1 MTLKTY
7 NQYIREL
14 LPQLRPVSV
23 FDKEKNVSSMTIYDL
38 VRLQSLFKYKNLPST
53 IPARYLEMF
62 LQMAGHVCIASVD
75 GDLYALVGSYGGEP
89 DAYYLPLDY
98 VVANPYLKLSKTF
111 KRDVDCVVIQNDPMM
126 IGVLPL
132 LSKYN
137 QQLAENEISLNLAL
151 INARIISLITASTD
165 QEKEAADH
173 FIQDIIDGKLT
184 SVMQNPFF
192 EGIKAQPYA
201 TSGQANH
208 LTDLIETEQYLK
220 AGKLNDLGLNAN
232 YNMKRESLNSNES
245 QLNDDMLLPFVDQML
260 KMRKEGIE
268 KVNNMFGTDIEVDFA
283 SAWKENKIE
292 HDIELLQMV
301 ETVKGSDPDPETA
314 EPETAK
320 PETADPETAEPETAD
335 PEAEPEDEQIDDI
348 KDKITDEL
356 LDLVDPEPEQ
366 TKEDMEDGNNGN

>member
-7 NQYIREL
+7 NQYIKEL

-23 FDKEKNVSSMTIYDL
+23 FDKDKNISCMNIYDL
-38 VRLQSLFKYKNLPST
+38 VRLQSLFEYKNLPST

-62 LQMAGHVCIASVD
+62 LQMAGHVCIVQVD
-75 GDLYALVGSYGGEP
+75 GALYALVGSYGGEP

-111 KRDVDCVVIQNDPMM
+111 KRDVDCVVIQNDPML

-301 ETVKGSDPDPETA
+301 ETVKGSDPEPKADPEA
-314 EPETAK
+314 
-320 PETADPETAEPETAD
+320 ADPETEPEAAD
-335 PEAEPEDEQIDDI
+335 PETEPEAEPEDDINDI

-366 TKEDMEDGNNGN
+366 TKEDMEDDKNANG